1 VAKVTVYNVQVCKI
15 MTGQLVLSRRMATR
29 EGATIMKGEIIDN
42 TAVEIDETQLES
54 GEKWTPIDFRPQDR
68 RLALGKALGSLECQP
83 LDEARRTGK
92 NHDCGSRKIRT

>member
-1 VAKVTVYNVQVCKI
+1 
-15 MTGQLVLSRRMATR
+15 MATR

-68 RLALGKALGSLECQP
+68 RQSPGIVRVSA
-83 LDEARRTGK
+83 TGRGQEDWQK
-92 NHDCGSRKIRT
+92 S